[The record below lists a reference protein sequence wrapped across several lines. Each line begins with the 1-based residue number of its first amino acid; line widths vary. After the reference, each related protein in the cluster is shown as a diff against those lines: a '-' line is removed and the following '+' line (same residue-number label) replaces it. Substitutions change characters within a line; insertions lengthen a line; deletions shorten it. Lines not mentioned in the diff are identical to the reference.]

1 MPESYC
7 YTDAYVDGL
16 CIAPFAGAASV
27 RLRTGDGVAIPA
39 CDLPEVIEALAR
51 AAGVDLTRCLLV
63 PDGGDM
69 SVHQPVDDGDDVR
82 AHHLGPWS
90 DEIEEDGAG
99 ATLADAIRAVL
110 GGNRG

>member
-1 MPESYC
+1 MPDIDIYA
-7 YTDAYVDGL
+7 DDDVAAMIL
-16 CIAPFAGAASV
+16 KIASG
-27 RLRTGDGVAIPA
+27 
-39 CDLPEVIEALAR
+39 C
-51 AAGVDLTRCLLV
+51 GVDLDACLLV

-82 AHHLGPWS
+82 IHHLGPWS

-99 ATLADAIRAVL
+99 ATLADAIRAAL